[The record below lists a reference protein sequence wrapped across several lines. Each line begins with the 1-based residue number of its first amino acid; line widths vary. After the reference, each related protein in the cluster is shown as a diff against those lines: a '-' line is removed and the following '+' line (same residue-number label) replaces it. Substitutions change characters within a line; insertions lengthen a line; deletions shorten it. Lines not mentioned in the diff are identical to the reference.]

1 MGEKIQADPFAQLVR
16 CAHHLIAPRPVS
28 SIISLDKHANTP
40 PSGAPYTL
48 PFQNINSR
56 ATVRAVDFF
65 PPNLADFSVRRPK
78 ASEYAI
84 LSGDEGS
91 DGGGS
96 DQQRNDHPDEGS
108 EAEDARWEWRFG
120 LVLEDAL
127 GAARH
132 GGKSTIEVYV
142 TGQDAE
148 GLLKLEAEE

>member
-1 MGEKIQADPFAQLVR
+1 M
-16 CAHHLIAPRPVS
+16 S
-28 SIISLDKHANTP
+28 SIISLDKHINTP

-56 ATVRAVDFF
+56 ATVRVIDFF
-65 PPNLADFSVRRPK
+65 PPNLVDFAVLRPK

-84 LSGDEGS
+84 LSDDDCSES
-91 DGGGS
+91 EN
-96 DQQRNDHPDEGS
+96 DQQSNDIDDRS
-108 EAEDARWEWRFG
+108 VAEDAQWEWRFG

-127 GAARH
+127 SARQQE
-132 GGKSTIEVYV
+132 KATIEVFV